1 MDISLHSFILV
12 VGLLVII
19 FIVIDGI
26 KKMRQAKATPLEE
39 EWLDQDHDLPD
50 DEPLQF
56 DHLEID
62 DEMLTDHFDL
72 KKTQP
77 TQDQQSKDDLQTAA
91 DSSEPETPQ
100 FVPQQDDAVQPEM
113 AEPESHQPDFQHAE
127 INEAS
132 TQSAYMES
140 STEVKTESVVAIED
154 DVLRAEKQEPVFSIL
169 EEPEDEM
176 ELGLKADSNTITAEK
191 VEAEKRTTEKAKKA
205 ALNVKAEGSVLTEKA
220 KAAAQSFKQHVQE
233 LKHNK
238 KAQEEQLLSA
248 QPQTIQKQAAK
259 PKRDLNSDEPV
270 PMLMDP
276 IELGDE
282 VEPDAPQ
289 QQELHLPEFVQQ
301 TLSDEAV
308 IKQPEEEIRAEKD
321 ALLDEYIDDVV
332 SPQEEVGER
341 LSERPPA
348 EEIFVIHVLKNSE
361 PWLQGLDLEHIFKAC
376 DMRFGEMNIFHRF
389 EEPNAQGKIQFSV
402 VNAVE
407 PGTFDPNNMEAIS
420 TPGISLFMSLP
431 GPEKPMAAFDAMSEV
446 ALVFARNFSAQ
457 LQDESHSV
465 LTPQTLEH
473 YRQRIRDYTRRT
485 LKK

>member
-26 KKMRQAKATPLEE
+26 KKMRQTKSTPLEE

-72 KKTQP
+72 KKTLR

-100 FVPQQDDAVQPEM
+100 FAPQQDDAVQPEM
-113 AEPESHQPDFQHAE
+113 AEPESPEPDFQHAE
-127 INEAS
+127 INES
-132 TQSAYMES
+132 P
-140 STEVKTESVVAIED
+140 TEVKPEPAVASED
-154 DVLRAEKQEPVFSIL
+154 DVLRAEKQEPAFSVL
-169 EEPEDEM
+169 EEPEDDLD
-176 ELGLKADSNTITAEK
+176 LGLKADSDTITADK
-191 VEAEKRTTEKAKKA
+191 VAAEKRTIEKAKKA
-205 ALNVKAEGSVLTEKA
+205 TLNVKAEGSLLTEKA

-248 QPQTIQKQAAK
+248 QSQTAKQAAK

-276 IELGDE
+276 IELGEE

-332 SPQEEVGER
+332 SPREEVGER

-431 GPEKPMAAFDAMSEV
+431 GPENPMAAFDAMSEV